1 MTSSLPVGLRER
13 KKAKTR
19 AAIRAHGMRLFA
31 EQGYAATTV
40 DQIAEAAEVS
50 QSTFFR
56 YFPTKEDLVLT
67 DEYDPAI
74 VAAMRAMPPEVEP
87 IEAIR
92 RGIEQVFAQATPGQW
107 EQERRRRQLFEEVP
121 ELRARAMQQYLE
133 TITLLADV
141 VAERAGLAPGN
152 FSARVLAGAVIGAV
166 LAATPHGVTPGQE
179 ADDFRQMDEAFA
191 LLAAGLPLKP

>member
-92 RGIEQVFAQATPGQW
+92 RGIEQVFAQSTPEQW
-107 EQERRRRQLFEEVP
+107 EQERRRRQLFDEVP

-141 VAERAGLAPGN
+141 VAERAGLPPGN
-152 FSARVLAGAVIGAV
+152 FSARVLAGAVIGAA

-179 ADDFRQMDEAFA
+179 VDDFRQMNEAFA

>member
-56 YFPTKEDLVLT
+56 YFPTKEDIVLT
-67 DEYDPAI
+67 DDYDPAI

-87 IEAIR
+87 VEAIR
-92 RGIEQVFAQATPGQW
+92 RGIEQVFAQSTPEQW
-107 EQERRRRQLFEEVP
+107 EQERRRRQLFDEVP

-141 VAERAGLAPGN
+141 VAERAGLPPGN
-152 FSARVLAGAVIGAV
+152 FSARVLAGAVIGAA

-179 ADDFRQMDEAFA
+179 VDDFRQMNEAFA